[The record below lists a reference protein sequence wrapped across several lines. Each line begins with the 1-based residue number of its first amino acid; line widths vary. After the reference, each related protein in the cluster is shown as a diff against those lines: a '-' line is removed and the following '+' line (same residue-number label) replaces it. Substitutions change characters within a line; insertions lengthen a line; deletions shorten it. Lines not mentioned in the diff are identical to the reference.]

1 MPGVEGGGQEPT
13 EAGLHGADEFR
24 SQARETTER
33 GDFAC
38 GVG

>member
-13 EAGLHGADEFR
+13 EEGLNGADEFC
-24 SQARETTER
+24 SQARESTER
-33 GDFAC
+33 CDFSC